1 MHRFK
6 PVGVDF
12 FQFVENHFSHDIS
25 LLTFDSAAGHAL
37 HEVALS
43 QKKTMMDGRM
53 EMLAIARISF
63 HGAPSV
69 TSIDIF
75 SASAMGYLSTL

>member
-1 MHRFK
+1 
-6 PVGVDF
+6 
-12 FQFVENHFSHDIS
+12 
-25 LLTFDSAAGHAL
+25 
-37 HEVALS
+37 
-43 QKKTMMDGRM
+43 MMDGRM
-53 EMLAIARISF
+53 EMLAIAISF